1 MKRTR
6 LLVVLVSMVVVS
18 CLQAQ
23 DIHYSMFHM
32 SPLTLNPAHTGAF
45 RGTARIGGIYR
56 GQWFTVPN
64 SDGFETQTIY
74 LDAPIIR
81 GFRKTD
87 WVGVGMTNIG
97 DNAGSARLKTSG
109 SLISVAYHLALGK
122 DSKNVLTLG
131 VQGGSFK
138 RRVNLQRLIFEDQLA
153 VEVGGGGMNTTADNI
168 NENSENF
175 FDINAGLML
184 RSSLSDDAQLEA
196 GLAFGHINQ
205 PNYSLGGDSGPDER
219 KRPMRINAHGRLRY
233 RVSDLWTITPGFLWQ
248 TTGGATEFAVQ
259 SWAGYK
265 LNDDYTLNGGLAYR
279 FGDAAEVMAGLDY
292 REDLR
297 VTLSY
302 DVNLS
307 ALNAATN
314 SVGGFELSAFY
325 ILKLYKKPTVTPAI
339 LCPVF

>member
-1 MKRTR
+1 MKLTR
-6 LLVVLVSMVVVS
+6 LLVILVFTAILGKLS
-18 CLQAQ
+18 AQ

-45 RGTARIGGIYR
+45 KGTARIGGIYR

-64 SDGFETQTIY
+64 SRGFETQTIY

-87 WVGVGMTNIG
+87 WVGVGMTNLS
-97 DNAGSARLKTSG
+97 DNAGLVRLKTSG
-109 SLISVAYHLALGK
+109 SLMSVAYHLGLDK
-122 DSKNVLTLG
+122 DGKNVLTLG

-138 RRVNLQRLIFEDQLA
+138 RKVSIDRLIFEDQLA
-153 VEVGGGGMNTTADNI
+153 VEVGGGGMATSADAL
-168 NENSENF
+168 NENSDSY
-175 FDINAGLML
+175 FDVNAGVML
-184 RSSLSDDAQLEA
+184 RSELNDDMRLEA

-205 PNYSLGGDSGPDER
+205 PNYSLLTGSTMDRD
-219 KRPMRINAHGRLRY
+219 RPMRINAHGRLKY
-233 RVSDLWTITPGFLWQ
+233 RVTDLWTITPGFLWQ
-248 TTGGATEFAVQ
+248 TTGGASEFALQ

-265 LNDDYTLNGGLAYR
+265 FNDDYVLNGGLAYR
-279 FGDAAEVMAGLDY
+279 FGDAAEVMAGVDY
-292 REDLR
+292 RDDLR

-325 ILKLYKKPTVTPAI
+325 ILKIYKKPDVTPAI